1 MDNFENTTPMILVAA
16 AILLAVLGVVLL
28 IIAKK
33 KKPIDMDLMEGREFE
48 FYCADLLQDSG
59 FQNVRVTRESGD
71 FGIDVLAEREGI
83 SYAIQCKRY
92 SDLVGI
98 KAVQEA
104 YAGRDLYDCMV
115 GVVMTNQ
122 YFSKPAIQAAQK
134 LKILLW
140 DRDYVQW
147 MEDGCEDYTG

>member
-1 MDNFENTTPMILVAA
+1 
-16 AILLAVLGVVLL
+16 
-28 IIAKK
+28 
-33 KKPIDMDLMEGREFE
+33 MDLMEGREFE

-147 MEDGCEDYTG
+147 MEDGCEDYRD

>member
-1 MDNFENTTPMILVAA
+1 
-16 AILLAVLGVVLL
+16 
-28 IIAKK
+28 
-33 KKPIDMDLMEGREFE
+33 
-48 FYCADLLQDSG
+48 
-59 FQNVRVTRESGD
+59 
-71 FGIDVLAEREGI
+71 
-83 SYAIQCKRY
+83 
-92 SDLVGI
+92 
-98 KAVQEA
+98 
-104 YAGRDLYDCMV
+104 MV